1 MSHAAGTFDVK
12 LTPRE
17 GTEPGIAR
25 MSVDK
30 RYHGELDA
38 TGKGEML
45 SANTEV
51 KGSAGYVAIER
62 VTGTLA
68 GRSGTFVLL
77 HNATMDRGTPNL
89 NIVVIPDSGTGEMAG
104 LEGRM
109 DIIIAADGGHSYEF
123 DYEV

>member
-1 MSHAAGTFDVK
+1 M
-12 LTPRE
+12 TPQE

-38 TGKGEML
+38 AGKGEML
-45 SANTEV
+45 AANTEV

-68 GRSGTFVLL
+68 GRSGTFVLQ
-77 HNATMDRGTPNL
+77 HNATMDRGAPNL
-89 NIVVIPDSGTGEMAG
+89 NIIVIPDSATSELAG
-104 LEGRM
+104 LKGRM
-109 DIIIAADGGHSYEF
+109 DIIIAADGSHSYVF
-123 DYEV
+123 DYTL